1 MMEKGS
7 SVTIEIEDIML
18 SKGHDFKGRHGQ
30 ERLDHGVE
38 RVDSVECV
46 EGQGLRGDRFFG
58 FQEDFKGQVTFIDRK
73 TIEAVA
79 ERIQDPDLD
88 PAALRRNIVV
98 SGLDLNDLIGRKF
111 EVDGVRFSGS
121 EECSPCVWM
130 NVSAGEGAME
140 TMVGRGGL
148 RCRILNTGM
157 LKKGS
162 VELKTLD

>member
-1 MMEKGS
+1 MEKDDT
-7 SVTIEIEDIML
+7 VAIEIEEIML
-18 SKGHDFKGRHGQ
+18 SKGHDFKGRYGM

-58 FQEDFKGQVTFIDRK
+58 YKEDFKGQVTFIDRG

-79 ERIQDPDLD
+79 ERIQDSDLD
-88 PAALRRNIVV
+88 PAVLRRNIIV
-98 SGLDLNDLIGRKF
+98 SGVDLNELIGRTF
-111 EVDGVRFSGS
+111 EIDGVRFNGS

-130 NVSAGEGAME
+130 NVSAGEGAMD

-148 RCRILNTGM
+148 RCRILNTGS
-157 LKKGS
+157 LAKGS
-162 VELKTLD
+162 STLTVLD